1 MEERGWE
8 EKGKGTWEQ
17 RGKWGVTE
25 IIEGKGNGGRGGN
38 GVGRREKVVKEKR
51 KRQDLSGERE
61 PIIIIK
67 GPSGRWHLQ
76 TTSPPAPASQL
87 DTHCFIGKEL
97 GYCLLIQSSFL
108 KRHGDLYMW
117 KVPDFRN
124 WLWTFRGGGQCA
136 EESVHLIVFVFLVTV
151 LWEWGLHP
159 GSHAMGD

>member
-1 MEERGWE
+1 MGVEE
-8 EKGKGTWEQ
+8 EKGWGGE
-17 RGKWGVTE
+17 RKWA
-25 IIEGKGNGGRGGN
+25 R
-38 GVGRREKVVKEKR
+38 RRERGRTSV
-51 KRQDLSGERE
+51 ERGE

-97 GYCLLIQSSFL
+97 GYCILIQSLFL
-108 KRHGDLYMW
+108 KRHGDLHMW

-124 WLWTFRGGGQCA
+124 WLWTFKSGGQCA
-136 EESVHLIVFVFLVTV
+136 EESVHLIVFVFPVTV

-159 GSHAMGD
+159 GLPCNGRLVSCESSAGALWLPLSS